1 MQISLQGSTFYFLFT
16 MGSIVSL
23 WSAAVNPYNGLSQ
36 LQRALSPKVIP
47 FLGKPVQVMGRGG
60 NVKIWPFRPAEDTTK
75 SNLCFISPCQCSPW
89 LCQIYITA
97 TFSSA
102 QFQFIL
108 PCLTHVDPEQTFC
121 IPVFPWFLE
130 NLTSDSAYQEYSEN
144 SWEFDQSLPSWP

>member
-1 MQISLQGSTFYFLFT
+1 MQP
-16 MGSIVSL
+16 M
-23 WSAAVNPYNGLSQ
+23 
-36 LQRALSPKVIP
+36 ALSD
-47 FLGKPVQVMGRGG
+47 L
-60 NVKIWPFRPAEDTTK
+60 
-75 SNLCFISPCQCSPW
+75 
-89 LCQIYITA
+89 A

-144 SWEFDQSLPSWP
+144 SCTKVRFGKLISPYPADHKDPSLAVDGTQAATDRR